1 MSKYPLKELFPNFT
15 RWKVKVILAKYNVEI
30 SGLRL
35 FPQFNSDHHLESSAM
50 HPTINMPS
58 FNFNHF
64 PNELKT
70 LIFSYLERP
79 IRGKIGVLGKA
90 ALVCKEW
97 RQLAE
102 NPDFWG
108 EFVVGGEAKKIVSLL
123 NSFRCSRVRCVELGN
138 REHLDKKELADIF
151 NALRSHSKS
160 NYLETLLM
168 SGTRDSLDL
177 SAVHPFKLAEVVEN
191 LDSLIIEN
199 CQFTEDQ
206 LNTLFLHL
214 AELPTRLGRLSFP
227 GADLKSVPADLLARA
242 VAGLQS
248 LVLPR
253 ADLTQE
259 QVLAIF
265 NTLDGPDFV
274 RCQWVDLKNTDLSV
288 LEPSLMA
295 KVVAR
300 LKVAEL
306 YQCSLTRW

>member
-1 MSKYPLKELFPNFT
+1 
-15 RWKVKVILAKYNVEI
+15 
-30 SGLRL
+30 
-35 FPQFNSDHHLESSAM
+35 M
-50 HPTINMPS
+50 HPIINMPAS
-58 FNFNHF
+58 NTNFNHL

-123 NSFRCSRVRCVELGN
+123 NSFRCSRVKCVELGN

-151 NALRSHSKS
+151 NALGYHSKS
-160 NYLETLLM
+160 NHLETLLM

-265 NTLDGPDFV
+265 NTLEGPDFV
-274 RCQWVDLKNTDLSV
+274 RCQWVDLKNTDLSG
-288 LEPSLMA
+288 LEPNLMA
-295 KVVAR
+295 RVVTR